1 MDLITDD
8 RGSTPIDQSLRI
20 LDCSFKI
27 ALINRVQISTFCNL
41 NAKEKNQSAGEKTG
55 KLRGKI

>member
-1 MDLITDD
+1 MIEAVP
-8 RGSTPIDQSLRI
+8 RSTNHCGFSTAV
-20 LDCSFKI
+20 SKI